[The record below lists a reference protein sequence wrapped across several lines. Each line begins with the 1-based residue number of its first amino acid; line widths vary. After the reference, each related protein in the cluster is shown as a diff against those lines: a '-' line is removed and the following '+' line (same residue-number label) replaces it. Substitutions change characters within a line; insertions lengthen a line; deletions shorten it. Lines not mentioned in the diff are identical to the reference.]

1 MKGQLM
7 LDGMGTAAPA
17 AQTALTASDLR
28 ISVIIP
34 LFNGSKYIRET
45 LMSVLGQTHPAD
57 EIIVVD
63 DGSTD
68 EGPAIVEDLRSA
80 GPILLYKQEN
90 NGQSAARNAG
100 VKLSS
105 GDLIAFLDQDDVW
118 YPDHLAVLLKPFL
131 KERRRQLGWVYSNLD
146 EIDEA
151 GGMVLHSCLNA
162 LPFHHPKTD
171 LFECLRQDMFVV
183 PSSTL
188 VLKTALLAVGGF
200 DERLL
205 GYEDDDLF
213 LRLFRCG
220 YDNVF
225 VNVSLTKWRIHTD
238 SCSFSPRMS
247 NSRGIYLRK
256 LIEEFPDDPYRG
268 RIITRDYLA
277 PRFFPHAVRDT
288 LWLLRLALLMRS
300 DEPPASCN
308 SPPDCTIHESRGLLR
323 FLCLYCAVLG
333 PRWPR

>member
-188 VLKTALLAVGGF
+188 VLKTALVAVGGF

-205 GYEDDDLF
+205 GYEETTCF
-213 LRLFRCG
+213 
-220 YDNVF
+220 YA
-225 VNVSLTKWRIHTD
+225 
-238 SCSFSPRMS
+238 FSGVDTTMFSSMS
-247 NSRGIYLRK
+247 
-256 LIEEFPDDPYRG
+256 
-268 RIITRDYLA
+268 
-277 PRFFPHAVRDT
+277 H
-288 LWLLRLALLMRS
+288 
-300 DEPPASCN
+300 
-308 SPPDCTIHESRGLLR
+308 
-323 FLCLYCAVLG
+323 
-333 PRWPR
+333 